1 MCPERPRAFKC
12 RDLFTIFFF
21 FFSLDLVMPS
31 QSILKGVQ
39 DLNICVKVA
48 KKNNIDYKLFSVT
61 KDELTPFLTKRLE

>member
-1 MCPERPRAFKC
+1 M
-12 RDLFTIFFF
+12 L
-21 FFSLDLVMPS
+21 S

-61 KDELTPFLTKRLE
+61 KDEFTPFLTKRLE